1 MKQATEK
8 KTIVWKV
15 SAIVVIVLAVIYFG
29 GVIYFHN
36 HFLPGTKLN
45 ELKVGWK
52 SQTTV
57 ENMITE
63 QIDAYE
69 LKITGRDDVKE
80 SIKGTKISLKPE
92 FGDSIKKQIKKQN
105 GFTWVAALFVPE
117 KMEEA
122 TMVKFDETALEDE
135 AEKLDF
141 MKKKN
146 QKAPK
151 DAHISEYSAEGYE
164 IVAEELGSKI
174 NKKQFFKVLKKAVE
188 NLDESVSL
196 EKDDCYV
203 EPKLTADAKELQDLL
218 TTLNSYTG
226 VTITYEIGEKT
237 EVLDGSITH
246 TWMDIS
252 DTEVSIN
259 EEAVA
264 EYVKSLASSYN
275 TAFRGHTLKTSYGKT
290 IEIPNGDYG
299 WKVDR
304 EGEAAQILEDLK
316 SGKSVARE
324 ITYAQRANSH
334 GENDYGDTYV
344 EINLTAQHLFFYKNG
359 ELIVES
365 DFVSGNLSKNY
376 DTPTGVYGLTYK
388 EKNATLN
395 GENYST
401 PVSYWMPFCNNVGMH
416 DATWR
421 SRFGGSIY
429 KTSGSHG
436 CINLPEAAA
445 KKIFENIEKG
455 DPVLVYTLPGSES
468 AAVVA
473 QDAANVVNL
482 IQGIGEVSLAS
493 EPAIQTARK
502 MYNLLPEAGQAQ
514 VTNYDMLVAAEAQLA
529 VLKAQAAAVPPAQ

>member
-1 MKQATEK
+1 MKQIEGK
-8 KTIVWKV
+8 KKAILKV
-15 SAIVVIVLAVIYFG
+15 SAIVAMGLAVIYFG
-29 GVIYFHN
+29 GAIYFYQ
-36 HFLPGTKLN
+36 HFLPRTALN
-45 ELKVGWK
+45 EMKVGGK
-52 SQTTV
+52 SKSAV
-57 ENMITE
+57 EAMITE

-69 LKITGRDDVKE
+69 LEITGRNDVKE
-80 SIKGTKISLKPE
+80 YIKGADISIQPE
-92 FGDSIKKQIKKQN
+92 FGDSIEKQIKKQN
-105 GFTWVAALFVPE
+105 GFAWVAALFVPE
-117 KMEEA
+117 EIEEA
-122 TMVKFDETALEDE
+122 TMVEFDESALEEE

-141 MKKKN
+141 MQKKN
-146 QKAPK
+146 QKAPE
-151 DAHISEYSAEGYE
+151 DAKISEYSAEGYE
-164 IVAEELGSKI
+164 IVPEELGNKI
-174 NKKQFFKVLKKAVE
+174 NKKKFLKVLKKAVN
-188 NLDESVSL
+188 NLDETISL
-196 EKDDCYV
+196 EEDDCYV
-203 EPKLTADAKELQDLL
+203 KPELTADSKELLDLL
-218 TTLNSYTG
+218 DTLNTYTG

-246 TWMDIS
+246 GWMDIS
-252 DTEVSIN
+252 DMQVSIN
-259 EEAVA
+259 EESVA
-264 EYVKSLASSYN
+264 EYVKNLASSYN
-275 TAFRGHTLKTSYGKT
+275 TAFRGHSLKTSYGKT

-299 WKVDR
+299 WKVDK
-304 EGEAAQILEDLK
+304 EGEAAQIIEDLK
-316 SGKSVARE
+316 AGKSVERE

-473 QDAANVVNL
+473 QDAAYVVNL
-482 IQGIGEVSLAS
+482 INGIGEVTLES
-493 EPAIQTARK
+493 ETAIQTARK
-502 MYNLLPEAGQAQ
+502 MYNLLPESGQAQ
-514 VTNYDMLVAAEAQLA
+514 VANYDLLLACEAQLA
-529 VLKAQAAAVPPAQ
+529 ALKAQAAAVPLTQ